1 MLAGVIIKIIKMMG
15 QPSYHHSITS
25 FYLALIIYALPCHTE
40 ISGDS
45 GL

>member
-1 MLAGVIIKIIKMMG
+1 MLAGVIIKIIKTIG
-15 QPSYHHSITS
+15 QPSYHNITP
-25 FYLALIIYALPCHTE
+25 FYLALIIYALPFHTE

>member
-1 MLAGVIIKIIKMMG
+1 MLAGVIIKIIKMMR
-15 QPSYHHSITS
+15 QPSYHSITS